1 MKYLIE
7 IGLLGKKKRK
17 KNGQSEWK
25 APKQNGKKIECQ
37 IRARKKTSKMSFFM
51 VETKE
56 GIQGKMCWKTNT
68 EEPQA
73 GSQLI
78 WVNAQE

>member
-1 MKYLIE
+1 
-7 IGLLGKKKRK
+7 
-17 KNGQSEWK
+17 
-25 APKQNGKKIECQ
+25 
-37 IRARKKTSKMSFFM
+37 MSFFM